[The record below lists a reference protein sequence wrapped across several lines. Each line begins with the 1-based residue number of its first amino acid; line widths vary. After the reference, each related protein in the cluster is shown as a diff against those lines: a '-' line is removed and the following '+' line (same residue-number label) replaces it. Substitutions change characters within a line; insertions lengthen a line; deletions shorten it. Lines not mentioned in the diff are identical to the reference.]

1 MQEAT
6 HTVSDREKLARLR
19 SALAAMGDVVY
30 QWDLIT
36 DSVTWSG
43 DASNSLGVT
52 AAGVPSTGS
61 ELGALVIPKDVAARS
76 NYLTRLHSGEKQF
89 ECEYRLNLPQQG
101 ECWVHDRASTEFGA
115 DGKPVRLLGILRFM
129 DPDISRAGRRGHL
142 ANFDQLTGHFNRD
155 RLREALDHALNVTK
169 RYKVEGAYLV
179 VGVDKLTM
187 INQAL
192 GHDAADSVL
201 LAVGDRLDRCL
212 RASDVIGRVGGD
224 KFGAVLSNV
233 PESELEAAT
242 EKILDALRQ
251 APINTPEGPLYVT
264 VSIGA
269 VTFPGAINT
278 AQDVMMRSDAALQKA
293 KQSGRDCA
301 VTYMF
306 SEEQK
311 THHKACIVIAEQVQR
326 ALRENRLRFAY
337 QPIVDSVS
345 REPKLHECLLR
356 IVQPDGKLWWR
367 DSSCRWSK
375 TSA

>member
-6 HTVSDREKLARLR
+6 HTVSDREELARLR
-19 SALAAMGDVVY
+19 SALAATGDVVY

-61 ELGALVIPKDVAARS
+61 ELGTLVIPEDVAARS

-101 ECWVHDRASTEFGA
+101 ECWVHDRASAEFGA
-115 DGKPVRLLGILRFM
+115 GGKPFRLLGILRFM

-142 ANFDQLTGHFNRD
+142 ATFDQLTGHFNRD

-179 VGVDKLTM
+179 VGVDKLTI

-242 EKILDALRQ
+242 EKNFSIPFARRQSTRRKALY
-251 APINTPEGPLYVT
+251 T
-264 VSIGA
+264 
-269 VTFPGAINT
+269 
-278 AQDVMMRSDAALQKA
+278 
-293 KQSGRDCA
+293 
-301 VTYMF
+301 
-306 SEEQK
+306 
-311 THHKACIVIAEQVQR
+311 
-326 ALRENRLRFAY
+326 
-337 QPIVDSVS
+337 
-345 REPKLHECLLR
+345 
-356 IVQPDGKLWWR
+356 
-367 DSSCRWSK
+367 
-375 TSA
+375 

>member
-1 MQEAT
+1 
-6 HTVSDREKLARLR
+6 
-19 SALAAMGDVVY
+19 
-30 QWDLIT
+30 
-36 DSVTWSG
+36 
-43 DASNSLGVT
+43 
-52 AAGVPSTGS
+52 
-61 ELGALVIPKDVAARS
+61 
-76 NYLTRLHSGEKQF
+76 
-89 ECEYRLNLPQQG
+89 
-101 ECWVHDRASTEFGA
+101 
-115 DGKPVRLLGILRFM
+115 M

-142 ANFDQLTGHFNRD
+142 ATFDQLTGHFNRD

-179 VGVDKLTM
+179 VGVDNLTM

-242 EKILDALRQ
+242 EKKFLDAIRQ

-269 VTFPGAINT
+269 VIFPGAINT